1 MTHHIQE
8 ICGFSLKK
16 NLPTTIMYRDNQLQ
30 MKVSTRWLLLWTSL
44 MCNLL
49 ATTRSWRIEWYSI
62 MYSTKLKASSDEFND
77 ATSSWMCFDH
87 KDTVNINIWEV
98 CVQDWRHHHKK
109 LSDVLIRGV
118 YYALHSF
125 FLDQGFVPLGFLARF
140 LTRQQI
146 VRIKRYVYSFS
157 FTRNFSHRIFF

>member
-49 ATTRSWRIEWYSI
+49 ATTRSWRIEWYFI
-62 MYSTKLKASSDEFND
+62 MYSAKLKVSSYEFND
-77 ATSSWMCFDH
+77 ATSSWMSFDH

-109 LSDVLIRGV
+109 LSDVLIRGSIIRV
-118 YYALHSF
+118 VLFYPWPGFCPTGF
-125 FLDQGFVPLGFLARF
+125 FLQVFNEATNNAYQNICVLFFL
-140 LTRQQI
+140 
-146 VRIKRYVYSFS
+146 
-157 FTRNFSHRIFF
+157 H